1 MKEAGNLE
9 ATSTVARSREGK
21 RITRE
26 EGSRS
31 NLGVGRDVGCWKEC
45 EGESRGEDG
54 QISR

>member
-21 RITRE
+21 RIRRE

-45 EGESRGEDG
+45 EGKVAGKTDK
-54 QISR
+54 